1 MIEEML
7 GLARLEK
14 LWDLEKSLLR
24 REEVV
29 RKVRRGPRGMVV
41 GDGRKEVEEGKVCP
55 CCI

>member
-1 MIEEML
+1 VIEEML